1 MSTNNGTSL
10 NHSPTLTPAQGK
22 SPTNPLVKPEVR
34 TEESVRTRQ
43 FEQPVLLQQSPI
55 WSRAILCVDGS
66 NYYCDYLGLCC
77 QN

>member
-22 SPTNPLVKPEVR
+22 SPTNPLSLNQKFARVNLFVPDNLSNPAFNISYLV
-34 TEESVRTRQ
+34 TGILWVMGVTTTAI
-43 FEQPVLLQQSPI
+43 I
-55 WSRAILCVDGS
+55 WAS
-66 NYYCDYLGLCC
+66 C

>member
-34 TEESVRTRQ
+34 QSESVRTRQ
-43 FEQPVLLQQSPI
+43 FQQSLFGHGQF
-55 WSRAILCVDGS
+55 SGVDGS

>member
-34 TEESVRTRQ
+34 QSESVRTRQ
-43 FEQPVLLQQSPI
+43 FEQPAPSTI
-55 WSRAILCVDGS
+55 S
-66 NYYCDYLGLCC
+66 YLVTGNSGC
-77 QN
+77 